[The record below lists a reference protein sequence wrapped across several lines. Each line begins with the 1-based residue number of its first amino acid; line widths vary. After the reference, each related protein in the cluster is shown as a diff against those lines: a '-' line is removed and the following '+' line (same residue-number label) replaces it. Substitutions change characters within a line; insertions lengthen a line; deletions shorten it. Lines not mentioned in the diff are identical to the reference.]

1 MKSDR
6 YTKFVLTV
14 IALCLVWMSLGGPS
28 VLPVVGAQMPPRPT
42 EVVIVGWRDALG
54 EVWKF
59 PVTQA
64 PRPDTS
70 LSSFERERVERERSV
85 GGARLPVADR

>member
-1 MKSDR
+1 MDR

-14 IALCLVWMSLGGPS
+14 IAVCLVWLSLGGPS
-28 VLPVVGAQMPPRPT
+28 VLPVVDAQIPPRPT

-59 PVTQA
+59 PATQA
-64 PRPDTS
+64 LRPDAS
-70 LSSFERERVERERSV
+70 LSSFERDRVERERSA
-85 GGARLPVADR
+85 GARLPVSVPPF